1 MARILR
7 KFYCEARPKESA
19 HRMKNLG
26 ENMAATYHKNTMKNM
41 RAALNRFLQ
50 DNGRNIDI
58 IRGPAFKSANNTLD
72 GLLKAQ
78 TRTGL
83 SRPTQHKQIIEEED
97 LRKISAYMSH
107 SETSP
112 IILRQCVWYN
122 LAIHFV
128 SRGLEFHH
136 QLKRDSFNFLED
148 QDGRQYVTLNHETQQ
163 KNFQGGL
170 TKDEAPVDRRM
181 YASGAKNCPVAML
194 KLLIEKTDPAAEY
207 LFNNCYKEALKA
219 PVQMLIWYGSKP
231 LAKRTFTNFMADI
244 SKSSGLR
251 KWYTPH
257 CLRATAIQAM
267 NDSGF
272 ESRHIMFMSGHRSE
286 ASLKFYSRNPCSDQK
301 RALSTALS
309 NVVLPTQSEE
319 IKQNLPEALS
329 RMEIVPASEMEI
341 TSPKPK
347 TMCATDSPT
356 DVSLAAQ
363 NRNQDLCTRNSNTL
377 SFQNENHLS
386 SLFQSGS
393 FQSCAFHITLN
404 QPK

>member
-170 TKDEAPVDRRM
+170 ANDEAPVDRRM

-231 LAKRTFTNFMADI
+231 LAKRTFTNFMSDI

-286 ASLKFYSRNPCSDQK
+286 ASLKSYSRNPSSDQK

-309 NVVLPTQSEE
+309 NVVLPNQSEE
-319 IKQNLPEALS
+319 IKQNF
-329 RMEIVPASEMEI
+329 
-341 TSPKPK
+341 T
-347 TMCATDSPT
+347 
-356 DVSLAAQ
+356 
-363 NRNQDLCTRNSNTL
+363 
-377 SFQNENHLS
+377 
-386 SLFQSGS
+386 
-393 FQSCAFHITLN
+393 
-404 QPK
+404 